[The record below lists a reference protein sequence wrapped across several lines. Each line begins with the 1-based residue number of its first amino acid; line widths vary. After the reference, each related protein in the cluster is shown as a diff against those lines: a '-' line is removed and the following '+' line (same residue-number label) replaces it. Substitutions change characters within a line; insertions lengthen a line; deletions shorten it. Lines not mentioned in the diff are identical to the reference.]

1 MVSRKVLRA
10 GTRIDLPDLTSR
22 LFFALAE
29 ASPEPLSS
37 ERLALEV
44 WDGSFVSDETIAQ
57 RVKLLRQALGDSAR
71 TPRYIK
77 TVRGRGYRL
86 VPGKPVESRPVRHM
100 AAVLV
105 AAALIGA
112 AAIWNMSK
120 GGEPNRTGNV
130 VPADEAS
137 IGRVL
142 AQAERYLATRRAD
155 DVDAAINLFRTA
167 LERWPSENA
176 SRIGLSFALSTRAT
190 KISGDEADALE
201 AEVFARHAV
210 EAERHNDEA
219 WHALAYALDA
229 QGRVDDAITAY
240 MRAHELAPEKPSAA
254 SSAAYLLAIRGRFY
268 DALKLEVT
276 VLGGR
281 DQSRYADTQVAEVLD
296 LLGYT
301 DAAAR
306 WRAKAL
312 MLSPGDAVV
321 TGGAIVSELR
331 HGDSARATALFA
343 ALPTDARETK
353 RLRQISGLIHLAN
366 GDLTA
371 ASAAFVDADPLLYAA
386 TVAALGSEAPL
397 IDLSVP
403 DNVTWPGQYVDE
415 AAYLAASG
423 QLAAALK
430 SLDRAVD
437 LGFRDFRQLEAM
449 PFFSSLKNDPAF
461 EAIIARMKEDIAFQ
475 RKLLQSDDTLM
486 LALGLKAEGS

>member
-1 MVSRKVLRA
+1 
-10 GTRIDLPDLTSR
+10 
-22 LFFALAE
+22 
-29 ASPEPLSS
+29 
-37 ERLALEV
+37 
-44 WDGSFVSDETIAQ
+44 
-57 RVKLLRQALGDSAR
+57 
-71 TPRYIK
+71 
-77 TVRGRGYRL
+77 
-86 VPGKPVESRPVRHM
+86 M

-105 AAALIGA
+105 AGALLA
-112 AAIWNMSK
+112 VVVVWNMSE
-120 GGEPNRTGNV
+120 GRGPNRAENV
-130 VPADEAS
+130 APADEAS
-137 IGRVL
+137 IERVL

-167 LERWPSENA
+167 LENWPNENQ

-190 KISGDEADALE
+190 KISGEEAD
-201 AEVFARHAV
+201 AV
-210 EAERHNDEA
+210 EAEALARHVVEAEPHNDEA

-268 DALKLEVT
+268 DALKLELA

-281 DQSRYADTQVAEVLD
+281 GQSRYADTQVAEVLD

-301 DAAAR
+301 GAATR
-306 WRAKAL
+306 WRDKAL
-312 MLSPGDAVV
+312 LLSPGDAVV
-321 TGGAIVSELR
+321 TGGAIVSALR
-331 HGDSARATALFA
+331 HGDSARAKALFA

-386 TVAALGSEAPL
+386 TVAALGSEAPP

-415 AAYLAASG
+415 AAYLGASG
-423 QLAAALK
+423 QRAAALK
-430 SLDRAVD
+430 SLERAVD
-437 LGFRDFRQLEAM
+437 LGFRDHRHLGAL
-449 PFFSSLKNDPAF
+449 PFFSSLKNDPAY
-461 EAIIARMKEDIAFQ
+461 EAIVARIKEDIAFQ

-486 LALGLKAEGS
+486 RALGLTADRS